1 MKTIIKILI
10 FLLVCISVIL
20 VGCVKK
26 DYSVIS
32 KPGFNQEILTEKSLN
47 IEKQTTFT
55 EFKGELED
63 FKSFSDELF
72 PIWLDHIDRT
82 SSILEDF
89 DGSTIFEEKIK
100 DSKILEQKYLEFEFK
115 LENIKPPS
123 IALQANKF
131 AINAVSYRVLFFKKF
146 NENAPVEEL
155 NEIENQT
162 YLAEASFWE
171 EIDKIYKYFGEEIG
185 RINIGDD
192 YKFIALSN

>member
-1 MKTIIKILI
+1 MKTIITIII
-10 FLLVCISVIL
+10 FLLIFVSVIL
-20 VGCVKK
+20 IGCVKK
-26 DYSVIS
+26 DYSTVS
-32 KPGFNQEILTEKSLN
+32 EPVFSQDILAVKSLN

-55 EFKGELED
+55 EFKDELED

-82 SSILEDF
+82 SSILDDF
-89 DGSTIFEEKIK
+89 NANTISEEKIK

-123 IALQANKF
+123 IALHANKF

-146 NENAPVEEL
+146 NENAPIEEL
-155 NEIENQT
+155 NEIEHQA

-171 EIDKIYKYFGEEIG
+171 EIDKIYKYFGEEVG

-192 YKFIALSN
+192 YKFVALNN